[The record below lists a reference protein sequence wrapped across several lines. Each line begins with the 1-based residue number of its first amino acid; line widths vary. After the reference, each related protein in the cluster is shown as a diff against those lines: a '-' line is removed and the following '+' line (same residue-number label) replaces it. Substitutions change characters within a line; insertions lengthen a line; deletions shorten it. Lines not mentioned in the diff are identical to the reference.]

1 MIPLFDMMMQAQN
14 GNAMDVMAK
23 QFGLA
28 QEQMAKATAAL
39 MPVFSTALKR
49 NTANPY
55 DLSTLLAAMSNG
67 NYAQYFEDMNKAF
80 TPQGLADGNTALNQ
94 LFGSTDMLQAI
105 SGQAAQI
112 TGIGQEIYKQ
122 MLPVVA
128 SAIMG
133 GLFKQ
138 ASGQMGGMQNP
149 FANTPMEAMMKP
161 WLEASGFTRKP
172 QPAANPFENAFTQAM
187 SSFTPA
193 MNSFTPGMNSFTP
206 GINPFTPGINPF
218 AQAMQGFFGTTKPEE
233 KQPSAPD
240 MFAANPFIKAFQDM
254 MNGKPQAAPEPE
266 KKPAEANPMAQFTEM
281 FNSMF
286 DSGLE
291 AQKEYQK
298 NIDGLFETYRKTT
311 NG

>member
-39 MPVFSTALKR
+39 MPAFSTAFKR

-55 DLSTLLAAMSNG
+55 DFSAFLTAMSSG
-67 NYAQYFEDMNKAF
+67 NYAQYFEDMSKAF
-80 TPQGLADGNTALNQ
+80 TPQGMADGNGILDQ
-94 LFGSTDMLQAI
+94 LFGSKDMSRAI
-105 SGQAAQI
+105 AAQAAQM

-122 MLPVVA
+122 MLPVMA

-138 ASGQMGGMQNP
+138 ASGQMGGTQNP

-161 WLEASGFTRKP
+161 WLEASGFAKKP
-172 QPAANPFENAFTQAM
+172 EPAPNPFDNPFTQAM
-187 SSFTPA
+187 Q
-193 MNSFTPGMNSFTP
+193 N
-206 GINPFTPGINPF
+206 
-218 AQAMQGFFGTTKPEE
+218 FFGMAKPEE
-233 KQPSAPD
+233 KQQPAPD
-240 MFAANPFIKAFQDM
+240 MFAANPFVKAFQDM
-254 MNGKPQAAPEPE
+254 MSGGAAAKEAE
-266 KKPAEANPMAQFTEM
+266 KKPADKDPMAPFTDM
-281 FNSMF
+281 FNTMF
-286 DSGLE
+286 DSGIE

-298 NIDGLFETYRKTT
+298 SIDNLFETYRKSTT
-311 NG
+311 V

>member
-39 MPVFSTALKR
+39 MPAFSTALKR
-49 NTANPY
+49 NTTNPY
-55 DLSTLLAAMSNG
+55 DFGAFLTAMSSG
-67 NYAQYFEDMNKAF
+67 NHAQYFEDMSKAF
-80 TPQGLADGNTALNQ
+80 TPQGMADGNGILGQ
-94 LFGSTDMLQAI
+94 LFGSKEMSRAVAA
-105 SGQAAQI
+105 QAAQM

-122 MLPVVA
+122 MLPVFA

-138 ASGQMGGMQNP
+138 ASGQMPGMANP

-161 WLEASGFTRKP
+161 WLEASGFARKP
-172 QPAANPFENAFTQAM
+172 EPAPNPFD
-187 SSFTPA
+187 
-193 MNSFTPGMNSFTP
+193 
-206 GINPFTPGINPF
+206 NPFT
-218 AQAMQGFFGTTKPEE
+218 QAMQGFFSMGKPED
-233 KQPSAPD
+233 KQPTAPD
-240 MFAANPFIKAFQDM
+240 LFAGNPFVKAFQDM
-254 MNGKPQAAPEPE
+254 MGAGTNAKPEPE
-266 KKPAEANPMAQFTEM
+266 KKPADKNPMAPFTDM

-298 NIDGLFETYRKTT
+298 SIDGLFETYRKNTSK
-311 NG
+311 

>member
-14 GNAMDVMAK
+14 GNAMDVMSK

-39 MPVFSTALKR
+39 MPAFSTALKR

-55 DLSTLLAAMSNG
+55 DFGAFLTAMSSG
-67 NYAQYFEDMNKAF
+67 NHAQYFEDMTKAF
-80 TPQGLADGNTALNQ
+80 TPQGMADGNGILGQ
-94 LFGSTDMLQAI
+94 LFGSKDMSRAVAA
-105 SGQAAQI
+105 QAAQM

-138 ASGQMGGMQNP
+138 ASGQIGGAQNP

-161 WLEASGFTRKP
+161 WLEASGFAKKP
-172 QPAANPFENAFTQAM
+172 EPAANPFD
-187 SSFTPA
+187 
-193 MNSFTPGMNSFTP
+193 
-206 GINPFTPGINPF
+206 NPFT
-218 AQAMQGFFGTTKPEE
+218 QAMQGFFGMGKPEE
-233 KQPSAPD
+233 KQPTAPD

-254 MNGKPQAAPEPE
+254 MSGNATAAPTPE
-266 KKPAEANPMAQFTEM
+266 TKPTDKNPMAPFTDM
-281 FNSMF
+281 FSSMF

-298 NIDGLFETYRKTT
+298 SIDGLFETYRK
-311 NG
+311 NKSI

>member
-39 MPVFSTALKR
+39 MPAFSTALKR

-55 DLSTLLAAMSNG
+55 DFGALLTAMSSG
-67 NYAQYFEDMNKAF
+67 NHAQYFEDMSKAF
-80 TPQGLADGNTALNQ
+80 TPQGMADGNGILGQ
-94 LFGSTDMLQAI
+94 LFGSKDMSRAI
-105 SGQAAQI
+105 AAQAAQM

-122 MLPVVA
+122 MLPVIA

-138 ASGQMGGMQNP
+138 ASGQMGGQAGAMQNP

-161 WLEASGFTRKP
+161 WLEASGFAKKP
-172 QPAANPFENAFTQAM
+172 EPAANPFD
-187 SSFTPA
+187 
-193 MNSFTPGMNSFTP
+193 
-206 GINPFTPGINPF
+206 NPFT
-218 AQAMQGFFGTTKPEE
+218 QAMQGFFGMGKPEE
-233 KQPSAPD
+233 KQPTAPD
-240 MFAANPFIKAFQDM
+240 MFANNPFIKAFQDM
-254 MNGKPQAAPEPE
+254 MSGSATAAPEQ
-266 KKPAEANPMAQFTEM
+266 KPADKNPMAPFTDM

-298 NIDGLFETYRKTT
+298 SIDGLFETYRKNTKA
-311 NG
+311 

>member
-55 DLSTLLAAMSNG
+55 DFSTLLAAMSNG

-172 QPAANPFENAFTQAM
+172 QPAANPFDNAFTQAM

-193 MNSFTPGMNSFTP
+193 MN
-206 GINPFTPGINPF
+206 PFT
-218 AQAMQGFFGTTKPEE
+218 QAMQGFFGTAKPEE
-233 KQPSAPD
+233 KTAIRPGYVCGQPLHQGVSGHD
-240 MFAANPFIKAFQDM
+240 ER
-254 MNGKPQAAPEPE
+254 QATGSTRAR
-266 KKPAEANPMAQFTEM
+266 KEACRSQ
-281 FNSMF
+281 S
-286 DSGLE
+286 
-291 AQKEYQK
+291 
-298 NIDGLFETYRKTT
+298 DGAVYRDVQQHVRQRA
-311 NG
+311 

>member
-193 MNSFTPGMNSFTP
+193 MNSFTPAM
-206 GINPFTPGINPF
+206 NPFTPGINPF

>member
-39 MPVFSTALKR
+39 MPAFSTALKR
-49 NTANPY
+49 NTTNPY
-55 DLSTLLAAMSNG
+55 DFSAFLTAMSSG

-80 TPQGLADGNTALNQ
+80 TPQGLADGNTVLNQ
-94 LFGSTDMLQAI
+94 LFGSNDMLQAV
-105 SGQAAQI
+105 SAQAAQM

-122 MLPVVA
+122 MLPVMA

-138 ASGQMGGMQNP
+138 ASGQMGGVQNP

-161 WLEASGFTRKP
+161 WLEASGFAKKP
-172 QPAANPFENAFTQAM
+172 QPAPNPFD
-187 SSFTPA
+187 
-193 MNSFTPGMNSFTP
+193 
-206 GINPFTPGINPF
+206 NPFT
-218 AQAMQGFFGTTKPEE
+218 QAMQGFFGMAKPEE
-233 KQPSAPD
+233 KQQSAPD

-254 MNGKPQAAPEPE
+254 MSGKPQAAPEPE
-266 KKPAEANPMAQFTEM
+266 KKPADANPMAPFAEM
-281 FNSMF
+281 FNTMF

-298 NIDGLFETYRKTT
+298 SIDGLFETYRKKSSV
-311 NG
+311 

>member
-28 QEQMAKATAAL
+28 QEQIAKATAAL
-39 MPVFSTALKR
+39 MPAFSTALKR

-55 DLSTLLAAMSNG
+55 DFGALMTAMTNG
-67 NYAQYFEDMNKAF
+67 NHAQYFEDMTKAF
-80 TPQGLADGNTALNQ
+80 TPKGMADGNGILGQ
-94 LFGSTDMLQAI
+94 LFGSKEMSRAI
-105 SGQAAQI
+105 AAQAAQV

-122 MLPVVA
+122 MLPVMA

-138 ASGQMGGMQNP
+138 SSGQLGGQTLQNP

-161 WLEASGFTRKP
+161 WLEASGFARKP
-172 QPAANPFENAFTQAM
+172 EPTPNPFD
-187 SSFTPA
+187 
-193 MNSFTPGMNSFTP
+193 
-206 GINPFTPGINPF
+206 NPFT
-218 AQAMQGFFGTTKPEE
+218 QAMQGFFNGGKTEE
-233 KQPSAPD
+233 KPASGAPD
-240 MFAANPFIKAFQDM
+240 MFAANPFVKAFQDM
-254 MNGKPQAAPEPE
+254 MKSSGTAPEAPAQ
-266 KKPAEANPMAQFTEM
+266 KPAEKTTLAPFAEM
-281 FNSMF
+281 FSSMF

-298 NIDGLFETYRKTT
+298 SIDGLFDTYRKNT
-311 NG
+311 GV